1 MTCERCH
8 GVVLCERVNPFDW
21 WWRCVNCGD
30 RVDRVILRNRAEQG
44 AALARQRDA
53 ERRDMRE
60 WADWFAPTARAR

>member
-1 MTCERCH
+1 MTCLRCR
-8 GVVLCERVNPFDW
+8 GLVLCERVNPFDR

-44 AALARQRDA
+44 AALAMQRDA

-60 WADWFAPTARAR
+60 WAAWFAPAARAR